1 MSISFEFRSNY
12 CTIVDVLR
20 VFDPRLD
27 AAELDTD
34 IGEYLGPET
43 LEKVQTELEVAESA
57 LETETNTVFREATY
71 GQEGVYGSYHW
82 IPKTDLINEES
93 NTRPTRFYL
102 RPNLIPFDTDEGD
115 ELAYRTGTDSFTP
128 IPESQYMVDW
138 RSGQVELFDVFG
150 RSYFAKR
157 VNRPYQAS
165 PIVARYRY
173 GAGGHRTRDAGQ
185 TSLTATVDDTVGATV
200 VVEDTNRLPPNTT
213 EPVLIGQSEY
223 VLIDVDRSAG
233 TITLTSRGLRGTEA
247 QSHGEG
253 DTVHYCPMDVRKA
266 VASKASIQLNDWD
279 WFVERISQ
287 RLDVGDLGTR
297 IERAEKAYN
306 QVVKNYRERDR

>member
-1 MSISFEFRSNY
+1 MIDFEFRSQMAVI
-12 CTIVDVLR
+12 TDVLR

-27 AAELDTD
+27 AAELADD

-57 LETETNTVFREATY
+57 LEAETNTTFRLATY
-71 GQEGVYGSYHW
+71 GQAGERGTYHW

-93 NTRPTRFYL
+93 HSRPTRFYL
-102 RPNLIPFDTDEGD
+102 RPNLIPFDPDEGD

-128 IPESQYMVDW
+128 IPESQYMVNW
-138 RSGQVELFDVFG
+138 RTGEVELFDVFG
-150 RSYFAKR
+150 SSYFSKR

-173 GAGGHRTRDAGQ
+173 GAGGHRTRDPGQ
-185 TSLTATVDDTVGATV
+185 TELTATVDDTAGATV
-200 VVEDTNRLPPNTT
+200 EVDNTDRLPPNTN

-223 VLIDVDRSAG
+223 ALIDVDRSAG
-233 TITLTSRGLRGTEA
+233 TITLTSRGLRGTDA

-253 DTVHYCPMDVRKA
+253 DTVHYCPLDIRKA

-297 IERAEKAYN
+297 IERAEQTYN